1 MKKKAVPSKKK
12 SAVKKVSGK
21 KAAARKKAP
30 AKKASARKAP
40 KKRASAKKAAR
51 ALPRKKKTN
60 SRAHT
65 RPTAPS
71 SRPQPVPPGNEQP
84 AQLVGEEDEHGPMH
98 IPSHKP
104 APAYADMHQNDWAG
118 KPPQHNIPI
127 PKH

>member
-1 MKKKAVPSKKK
+1 MKKKAVSRKKK
-12 SAVKKVSGK
+12 AAVKKVSGK

-30 AKKASARKAP
+30 AKKASAHKAP
-40 KKRASAKKAAR
+40 KKKASSKKAAP
-51 ALPRKKKTN
+51 ARKKKTN

-65 RPTAPS
+65 RATPPS

-84 AQLVGEEDEHGPMH
+84 AQIAGEDEHGPMH

-104 APAYADMHQNDWAG
+104 TPAYAQMHQNDWAG
-118 KPPQHNIPI
+118 KPPQHDIPV